1 MMKEVV
7 NTLSNTYSEEFIQ
20 IIKERY
26 FFPKH
31 KTYPSVPMLKV
42 EFHLKFSDREIW
54 LIPNTAILEAHFS
67 HFNEFVQKKTKPKTI
82 SV

>member
-1 MMKEVV
+1 
-7 NTLSNTYSEEFIQ
+7 
-20 IIKERY
+20 
-26 FFPKH
+26 
-31 KTYPSVPMLKV
+31 MLKV